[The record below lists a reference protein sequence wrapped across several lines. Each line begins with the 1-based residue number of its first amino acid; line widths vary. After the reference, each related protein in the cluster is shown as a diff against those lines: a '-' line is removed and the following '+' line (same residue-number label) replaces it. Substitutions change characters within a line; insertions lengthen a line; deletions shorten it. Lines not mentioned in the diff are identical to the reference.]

1 MKAVII
7 SIGDELVIGQ
17 VINTNASFLSK
28 SLFSIGVSVDRVVT
42 VPDDES
48 TIIKEIHS
56 AFKTSDVVVVTG
68 GLGPTHDDIT
78 IHCLAKFF
86 KSRLVL
92 NHDVLRNV
100 KSLYRRRKIKMP
112 ETNIRQ
118 AMLPE
123 AAEILRNKVG
133 TAPGL
138 LLRKNG
144 KILVSM
150 PGVPHEMV
158 YITNKHLL
166 PLLKKEV
173 KSGRTLKE
181 KTLHT
186 IGISESMLSKR
197 IGNID
202 DIIKS
207 TKKAVVKL
215 AFLPANFEVR
225 LRVTVDAVNPKTAD
239 RELKLAVKKLISRAG
254 RFIYSYSEEQLEEV
268 TGKLLRERK
277 LKLSAAESCTGGLV
291 SSKITNVSGSSE
303 YFLDGIITYTNEAK
317 IKFLG
322 VRKDTLK
329 KYGAVS
335 EQTAM
340 EMAEG
345 ARKSLG
351 ADIGI
356 STTGI
361 AGPTGATKT
370 KPVGLVWIGYSD
382 KDITFAKE
390 FIFTKDRLR
399 NKEVMAKM
407 ALEVLR
413 RKLLAMSN

>member
-1 MKAVII
+1 MQAEII

-17 VINTNASFLSK
+17 VINSNATFLSK
-28 SLFSIGVSVDRVVT
+28 SLFSIGISVDKIVT

-48 TIIKEIHS
+48 VIIKEFAA
-56 AFKTSDVVVVTG
+56 AFKSTDVVIVTG

-78 IHCLAKFF
+78 IQCIAKFF
-86 KSRLVL
+86 RSKLVL
-92 NHDVLRNV
+92 NEYVLRKI
-100 KSLYRRRKIKMP
+100 KSWYRRRKMKMP
-112 ETNIRQ
+112 ETNIRMV
-118 AMLPE
+118 MLPE
-123 AAEILRNKVG
+123 AAQILKNKVG

-144 KILVSM
+144 KILISM

-158 YITNKHLL
+158 YITNTHVL
-166 PLLKKEV
+166 PLLKKEL

-186 IGISESMLSKR
+186 IGISESMLSGR
-197 IGNID
+197 IGNINN
-202 DIIKS
+202 IVKS
-207 TKKAVVKL
+207 NDKVTVKL

-225 LRVTVDAVNPKTAD
+225 LRVTVDAVDYKTAD
-239 RELKLAVKKLISRAG
+239 RELKSAVKKLIEKAG
-254 RFIYSYSEEQLEEV
+254 KYIYSYSEEQLEDV
-268 TGKLLRERK
+268 VGKLLSNKK
-277 LKLSAAESCTGGLV
+277 LKLAAAESCTGGLV
-291 SSKITNVSGSSE
+291 SSKITNVSGSSD
-303 YFLDGIITYTNEAK
+303 YFPGGIVTYSNEAK
-317 IKFLG
+317 MKFLS
-322 VRKDTLK
+322 VKKETLK

-335 EQTAM
+335 EQTAI

-361 AGPTGATKT
+361 AGPTGATQT
-370 KPVGLVWIGYSD
+370 KPVGLIWIGYSD
-382 KDITFAKE
+382 KNTAFAKE

-399 NKEVMAKM
+399 NKEVMSKM
-407 ALEVLR
+407 ALEVVR
-413 RKLLAMSN
+413 RVLLNIN